1 MIDTIR
7 INTTWKNIKIMKKV
21 FDLFGHKNIFFVGG
35 AVRDCILGQPLR
47 DIDLAVKNKVSDV
60 KKKLHKAKINFVD
73 NSKGHGTVSLIYKEN
88 SIEITSMRVDKET
101 FGRKAKVEFTDSIYL
116 DSCRRDFT
124 INSIYSSFNGEVYD
138 PHKGIYD
145 LEKRKVR
152 FIGEPLTRIKEDK
165 LRVLR
170 YYRFLSYYGF
180 NTTTLDKSSMKA
192 ARECFN
198 LIKCISVERKSEE
211 FFKLIMGRFA
221 ADTIILMKKQ
231 KVLNFLIPGLGK
243 IKNVDIKALD
253 DLKYEKMIRT
263 SYLLI
268 ISKFNLE
275 KIRACLHLSKKDYL
289 HMKEV
294 CENFKSLK
302 INSVIEARLAKY
314 KLGKHISTSIYYLK
328 CFIDKKNVN
337 KKIIYILEKW
347 NVAEFPVNG
356 KDLQKIGLVEG
367 TEMGL
372 ILAKVRL
379 WWQNKDFKPSKKQC
393 LRKCKALMSNNT

>member
-1 MIDTIR
+1 M
-7 INTTWKNIKIMKKV
+7 
-21 FDLFGHKNIFFVGG
+21 
-35 AVRDCILGQPLR
+35 R

-180 NTTTLDKSSMKA
+180 NNTTLDKSSMKA

-198 LIKCISVERKSEE
+198 LIKYISVERKSEE

-328 CFIDKKNVN
+328 CFIDKKMLI
-337 KKIIYILEKW
+337 KK
-347 NVAEFPVNG
+347 
-356 KDLQKIGLVEG
+356 
-367 TEMGL
+367 
-372 ILAKVRL
+372 
-379 WWQNKDFKPSKKQC
+379 
-393 LRKCKALMSNNT
+393 